1 MKNVRKEF
9 LMKSRILMLA
19 FAVAAAVGMANL
31 VACSSNTEA
40 TTTTEVQL
48 PTMQCGAC
56 ENTISTALKGVEGVK
71 EVKVDLK
78 NKKAEVAFFANQV
91 TVAKIEDAVVKS
103 GYAANDKKAD
113 AQAYEK
119 LPECCKVGQ
128 H

>member
-1 MKNVRKEF
+1 
-9 LMKSRILMLA
+9 MKSRILMLA
-19 FAVAAAVGMANL
+19 CAVVVGVGMATL
-31 VACSSNTEA
+31 MACSSNTEA
-40 TTTTEVQL
+40 TTTEVNL

-78 NKKAEVAFFANQV
+78 NKKVEVVFVANQV

-119 LPECCKVGQ
+119 LPECCKVGT

>member
-1 MKNVRKEF
+1 
-9 LMKSRILMLA
+9 MKSRILMLA
-19 FAVAAAVGMANL
+19 CAVVVVVGMVGL

-40 TTTTEVQL
+40 TTTTEIKL
-48 PTMQCGAC
+48 STMQCGAC

-78 NKKAEVAFFANQV
+78 NKKAEVAFVANQV

-119 LPECCKVGQ
+119 LPECCKVGK

>member
-1 MKNVRKEF
+1 
-9 LMKSRILMLA
+9 MKSRMVM
-19 FAVAAAVGMANL
+19 FACAVIAMVGMTTL
-31 VACSSNTEA
+31 IACSSNTEA
-40 TTTTEVQL
+40 TTTTEVNL

-56 ENTISTALKGVEGVK
+56 EHAISTALKKVEGVK

-78 NKKAEVAFFANQV
+78 NKKAEVVFAANQV

-119 LPECCKVGQ
+119 LPECCKVGK

>member
-1 MKNVRKEF
+1 
-9 LMKSRILMLA
+9 MKSRILMLA
-19 FAVAAAVGMANL
+19 CAVVAGVGMATL

-40 TTTTEVQL
+40 TTTTEVNL

-56 ENTISTALKGVEGVK
+56 ETTISTTLKKVEGVK
-71 EVKVDLK
+71 DVKVDLK
-78 NKKAEVAFFANQV
+78 NKKAEVVFVANLV

-119 LPECCKVGQ
+119 LPECCKVGK